1 MLPTPYLL
9 LSPADAT
16 PGALSSTPVGGPP
29 AAYARVLNVAG
40 RWAVHG
46 SAPLPLLVWPSTEA
60 VAAQAAAD
68 RAARSRGHLV
78 QVVSR
83 ADAAWVEGHGIQPFG
98 DAFESALHGAAA
110 QSAAKAR
117 RLRTE
122 ADKLEAFCLVVRAAS
137 VAADQAA
144 FAEVGRAASKALRA
158 KFGGGSITSA
168 FAWLAGQAG
177 QQALESV
184 LTGEVELAG
193 TLSTQQVAEAMQL
206 ARQAEALREKG

>member
-1 MLPTPYLL
+1 MPP
-9 LSPADAT
+9 
-16 PGALSSTPVGGPP
+16 GGPS
-29 AAYARVLNVAG
+29 AAHARLLNAAG

-46 SAPLPLLVWPSTEA
+46 GAQLPLLVWPATDA
-60 VAAQAAAD
+60 VAAHAAAD
-68 RAARSRGHLV
+68 RAARSRGQLI

-83 ADAAWVEGHGIQPFG
+83 ADAAWVEGRDIQPFTE
-98 DAFESALHGAAA
+98 AFESALHRAAP

-137 VAADQAA
+137 VAMDQAA

-158 KFGGGSITSA
+158 RFGGGSITSV
-168 FAWLAGQAG
+168 FAWLAGPAG

-193 TLSTQQVAEAMQL
+193 ALSTRQVAEAMQL
-206 ARQAEALREKG
+206 ARQAESLREKG